1 MSLSNKDTNTSHQSR
16 QIGNPV
22 DSLMYAHKITSK
34 VVESVQEFYGS
45 RSFWQDG
52 ADPLDG

>member
-52 ADPLDG
+52 TDPLDG